1 MSDTMQ
7 AAGARRTIDL
17 RSDTVTKPSP
27 EMRRAMAEAEVGDD
41 VLGDDPT
48 VIALQEYAAG
58 LFGKE
63 AALYVPSGT
72 MSNQVAL
79 YAHTARG
86 DEMFVHE
93 QAHILLYERGGAA
106 VHSALQVRCF
116 RSDDGL
122 LPLDELEEYVHD
134 GTDPH
139 HAPTRLVALENTHNH
154 CGGLV
159 LPLEKVL
166 ATRAFCDRHGLILH
180 LDGARVCNASV
191 ASGVPLPEIVA
202 PYDSA
207 SVCLSKGLGAPVGSV
222 LLGSRDFI
230 ARTVAA
236 RKLMGGGM
244 RQAGIIA
251 AGGLYALRHNIA
263 RLADDHRRC
272 RALAERL
279 VTAPGLAIDLATVQ
293 TNMVFA
299 DCRASGK
306 RAAEVVALLAD
317 AGVLAIDEGPYLV
330 RFVTHLDVDDADIEE
345 AATIAV
351 ATMERLAG

>member
-1 MSDTMQ
+1 M
-7 AAGARRTIDL
+7 
-17 RSDTVTKPSP
+17 
-27 EMRRAMAEAEVGDD
+27 
-41 VLGDDPT
+41 
-48 VIALQEYAAG
+48 
-58 LFGKE
+58 
-63 AALYVPSGT
+63 
-72 MSNQVAL
+72 
-79 YAHTARG
+79 
-86 DEMFVHE
+86 
-93 QAHILLYERGGAA
+93 
-106 VHSALQVRCF
+106 
-116 RSDDGL
+116 
-122 LPLDELEEYVHD
+122 HD

-159 LPLEKVL
+159 LPLEKV
-166 ATRAFCDRHGLILH
+166 AETRAFCDRYGLILH
-180 LDGARVCNASV
+180 LDGARVCNAAV
-191 ASGVPLPEIVA
+191 ASGVPLRRDRRAVRLGER
-202 PYDSA
+202 
-207 SVCLSKGLGAPVGSV
+207 LSLEGA
-222 LLGSRDFI
+222 R
-230 ARTVAA
+230 ARRWARCCWARATSSPGRCAA

-251 AGGLYALRHNIA
+251 AGGLYALRHNIE

-272 RALAERL
+272 RVLAERL
-279 VTAPGLAIDLATVQ
+279 ATAPGLAIDLATVQ

-345 AATIAV
+345 AATITV

>member
-1 MSDTMQ
+1 MSNAT
-7 AAGARRTIDL
+7 AAGRARAPIDL
-17 RSDTVTKPSP
+17 RSDTVTKPGP

-48 VIALQEYAAG
+48 VIALQEYAAE
-58 LFGKE
+58 LFGME

-72 MSNQVAL
+72 MSNQAAL

-86 DEMFVHE
+86 DEVFVHE

-134 GTDPH
+134 GSDPH
-139 HAPTRLVALENTHNH
+139 HAPTRLVTLENTHNH

-159 LPLEKVL
+159 LPLEKVVE
-166 ATRAFCDRHGLILH
+166 TRAFCDRHGLILH

-202 PYDSA
+202 PYDSV
-207 SVCLSKGLGAPVGSV
+207 SVCLSKGLGAPVGSI
-222 LLGSRDFI
+222 LLGPHDFI
-230 ARTVAA
+230 ARALSA

-251 AGGLYALRHNIA
+251 AGGLYALQHNVA

-272 RALAERL
+272 RVLAERL
-279 VTAPGLAIDLATVQ
+279 TTAPGLAVDLAKVQ

-306 RAAEVVALLAD
+306 RAAEVVSLLAE

-330 RFVTHLDVDDADIEE
+330 RFVTHLDLDDADVDE
-345 AATIAV
+345 AAAITI